1 MKTIIGSVLV
11 LGGVVFGVWA
21 GLWWAFI
28 GGIVQ
33 VIQAVQASPVDAM
46 DIALGIARFMLAGVI
61 GTLAATVAVIPGL
74 AMLSD

>member
-1 MKTIIGSVLV
+1 MKTILGGVLV
-11 LGGVVFGVWA
+11 LGGVAFGVWA

-61 GTLAATVAVIPGL
+61 GTLAATVVVIPGL
-74 AMLSD
+74 KMLND